1 MKAVVA
7 AFNQEKALVGA
18 FSVITNL
25 RMQFGCNFLKHYL
38 ELQRGLLVRL
48 AAGLRQEDEHEDE
61 AEHTD
66 AAVQEEGGGQAEL
79 LLQVLERLGDDEP
92 AEVGGQVGDGVGVA
106 TGPADI

>member
-1 MKAVVA
+1 
-7 AFNQEKALVGA
+7 
-18 FSVITNL
+18 
-25 RMQFGCNFLKHYL
+25 MQFGCNFLKHYL

-61 AEHTD
+61 AEHAH

-106 TGPADI
+106 SGPADI

>member
-1 MKAVVA
+1 MRHYLA
-7 AFNQEKALVGA
+7 A
-18 FSVITNL
+18 
-25 RMQFGCNFLKHYL
+25 L
-38 ELQRGLLVRL
+38 ELQRGLLVGL

-61 AEHTD
+61 AEHAD

-106 TGPADI
+106 SGPADI